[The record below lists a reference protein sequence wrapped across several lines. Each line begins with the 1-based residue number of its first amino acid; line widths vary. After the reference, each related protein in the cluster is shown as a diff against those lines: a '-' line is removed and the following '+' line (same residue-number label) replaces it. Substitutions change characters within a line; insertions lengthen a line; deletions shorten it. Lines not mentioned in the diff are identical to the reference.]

1 MDGGLCAACLAVGG
15 AGMLHK
21 LTAFAQIDGRKLMDL
36 YQEGNRENAPYFF
49 PEIKEQALALEKM
62 EQRFLEYVET
72 DFFSRNDSEYW
83 VLEEDGVWI
92 SALRLYKISEGF
104 YYMEALETHPDF
116 RERGYA
122 ARLLAGVI
130 GDLKTR
136 GPFRLCDCVGKNNAA
151 FLGVH
156 RKCGFEIAAE
166 AGINY
171 LDQSA
176 SERCFGLAYTFKN

>member
-1 MDGGLCAACLAVGG
+1 
-15 AGMLHK
+15 
-21 LTAFAQIDGRKLMDL
+21 MDL

-151 FLGVH
+151 SLGVH